1 MIMRRRVYE
10 ILGVFMVLLSIA
22 FFYYSVQFLGERDY
36 IAAILQ
42 IFVGF
47 AMVRSGIELTRL
59 AILSDRD
66 S

>member
-1 MIMRRRVYE
+1 
-10 ILGVFMVLLSIA
+10 MVLASVV
-22 FFYYSVQFLGERDY
+22 FFFYSVQFLSERDY

-47 AMVRSGIELTRL
+47 AMVRSGIELTRMAL
-59 AILSDRD
+59 LSDRD

>member
-1 MIMRRRVYE
+1 MRKMVFE
-10 ILGVFMVLLSIA
+10 ILGIVMVLASAI
-22 FFYYSVQFLGERDY
+22 FFYYSVQFLSERDY

-47 AMVRSGIELTRL
+47 AMVRSGIELTRMAL
-59 AILSDRD
+59 LSDRD

>member
-1 MIMRRRVYE
+1 MRKMVFE
-10 ILGVFMVLLSIA
+10 ILGIVMVLASVV
-22 FFYYSVQFLGERDY
+22 FFFYSVQFLSERDY

-47 AMVRSGIELTRL
+47 AMVRSGIELTRMAL
-59 AILSDRD
+59 LSDRD

>member
-1 MIMRRRVYE
+1 MRKMVFE
-10 ILGVFMVLLSIA
+10 ILGIVMVLASVV
-22 FFYYSVQFLGERDY
+22 FFYYSVQFLSERDY

-47 AMVRSGIELTRL
+47 AMIRSGIELTRMAL
-59 AILSDRD
+59 LSDRD

>member
-1 MIMRRRVYE
+1 MHKMVFE
-10 ILGVFMVLLSIA
+10 ILGIVMVLASVV
-22 FFYYSVQFLGERDY
+22 FFYYSVQFLSERDY

-47 AMVRSGIELTRL
+47 AMVRSGIELTRMAL
-59 AILSDRD
+59 LSDRD

>member
-1 MIMRRRVYE
+1 MVFE
-10 ILGVFMVLLSIA
+10 ILGIVMVLASVV
-22 FFYYSVQFLGERDY
+22 FFYYSVQFLSERDY

-47 AMVRSGIELTRL
+47 AMVRSGIELTRMAL
-59 AILSDRD
+59 LSDRD

>member
-1 MIMRRRVYE
+1 MRKMVFE
-10 ILGVFMVLLSIA
+10 ILGIVMVLASVV
-22 FFYYSVQFLGERDY
+22 FFYYSVQFLSERDY

-47 AMVRSGIELTRL
+47 AMVRSGIELTRMAL
-59 AILSDRD
+59 LSDRD